1 MYRLLMNEDES
12 DSKTKTA
19 EPKKKP
25 VKVKFGGLVRAV

>member
-1 MYRLLMNEDES
+1 MSEDES

-25 VKVKFGGLVRAV
+25 VKLEFGGLVRYI